1 MTATNHKQTLRR
13 EMLTHRRSL
22 STEWIQANSAVIT
35 RSIADWTPFAQAK
48 TVMMYL
54 AMPDE
59 PQVDQLIT
67 LAIAAG
73 KTVCVPALGERP
85 GHMEA
90 VEITDINNVV
100 FGTLGLRMPIKS
112 ASVIHPDDIDLILVP
127 GVAFDISGNRIGM
140 GAGYYDRF
148 LCRAHRAVPA
158 GVVWDFQIVP
168 ALLAEQHDVAVQ
180 YLFSEQQIILCH
192 RGKV

>member
-1 MTATNHKQTLRR
+1 
-13 EMLTHRRSL
+13 MLTHRRSL
-22 STEWIQANSAVIT
+22 SAEWVQANSAVIT
-35 RSIADWTPFAQAK
+35 RSIADWPPFAQAK
-48 TVMMYL
+48 VVMMYL

-73 KTVCVPALGERP
+73 KTVCVPALGECP

-90 VEITDINNVV
+90 VEMTDINNVV
-100 FGTLGLRMPIKS
+100 FGKLGLRMPIKS
-112 ASVIHPDDIDLILVP
+112 SSSVIHSDKIDLILVP
-127 GVAFDISGNRIGM
+127 GVVFDIAGNRIGM

-180 YLFSEQQIILCH
+180 FLFSEQQIILCH